1 GLPYV
6 TLNAAASLDGKTATE
21 TGDSKWITSE
31 AARLDAQQYR
41 KSHQSILV
49 GAGTVKADNPSLTCR
64 LPDAVKQPVRVI
76 LDTKLT
82 IPETANVL
90 TDGAAPTWIFTA
102 KGADVQKKDRLTAL
116 GIKVIPL
123 ETDRIHVPEVL
134 SILAENGIMSVYVE
148 GGASVH
154 GSFVKEGCFQELHF
168 YFAPKLIGGT
178 LAPSLISGEGFQ
190 SMKDV
195 PHLQITQ
202 ITQIGPDIKLTAIP
216 KDGKD
221 GDDVYRNR

>member
-1 GLPYV
+1 M
-6 TLNAAASLDGKTATE
+6 
-21 TGDSKWITSE
+21 
-31 AARLDAQQYR
+31 
-41 KSHQSILV
+41 
-49 GAGTVKADNPSLTCR
+49 
-64 LPDAVKQPVRVI
+64 KQPVRVI

-90 TDGAAPTWIFTA
+90 TDGAAPTWIFTKRCRRA
-102 KGADVQKKDRLTAL
+102 KERPADRTRN
-116 GIKVIPL
+116 KVFPL
-123 ETDRIHVPEVL
+123 ETDRIHIPEVL

-195 PHLQITQ
+195 PIYNSH
-202 ITQIGPDIKLTAIP
+202 KSP
-216 KDGKD
+216 KSVGYKTD
-221 GDDVYRNR
+221 YT

>member
-1 GLPYV
+1 MDIYGQ
-6 TLNAAASLDGKTATE
+6 
-21 TGDSKWITSE
+21 
-31 AARLDAQQYR
+31 R
-41 KSHQSILV
+41 
-49 GAGTVKADNPSLTCR
+49 CR
-64 LPDAVKQPVRVI
+64 RA
-76 LDTKLT
+76 
-82 IPETANVL
+82 
-90 TDGAAPTWIFTA
+90 
-102 KGADVQKKDRLTAL
+102 KKDRLTAL

-195 PHLQITQ
+195 PIYNSH
-202 ITQIGPDIKLTAIP
+202 KSP
-216 KDGKD
+216 KSG
-221 GDDVYRNR
+221 RI